1 MNERK
6 FKWRGLVAPKSDEGG
21 RPDEVNREPRQTREQ
36 KLMLLANISRL
47 GLGLRVFKNQ
57 PEQIATITN
66 ILQSGFDMKYPFNET
81 AARCKKMFIWLVVGN
96 VLTGWLPAFI
106 CAWLSFHSDDSSK
119 AGIAASNILFGCAL
133 ISPFILLIPFAFF
146 LHKLT
151 RILKGQNYGLWIFV
165 PISLIPFLGGI
176 SYFVLYIQA
185 SRALGEDTEEVPV
198 VLPVRRCQCGGLMS
212 VVSARQWRKV
222 FSRQAAGY
230 ILNFKCGQCAMTI
243 AVPSGLKMVKLFS
256 GMVLTALFFCLVL
269 NQPLTRNDSGQY
281 LLAALFGVTSLIFGC
296 FFFKAVR
303 TRRDYPTVKPEN
315 ISQQNK

>member
-1 MNERK
+1 
-6 FKWRGLVAPKSDEGG
+6 
-21 RPDEVNREPRQTREQ
+21 
-36 KLMLLANISRL
+36 
-47 GLGLRVFKNQ
+47 
-57 PEQIATITN
+57 
-66 ILQSGFDMKYPFNET
+66 
-81 AARCKKMFIWLVVGN
+81 
-96 VLTGWLPAFI
+96 
-106 CAWLSFHSDDSSK
+106 
-119 AGIAASNILFGCAL
+119 
-133 ISPFILLIPFAFF
+133 
-146 LHKLT
+146 
-151 RILKGQNYGLWIFV
+151 
-165 PISLIPFLGGI
+165 
-176 SYFVLYIQA
+176 
-185 SRALGEDTEEVPV
+185 
-198 VLPVRRCQCGGLMS
+198 
-212 VVSARQWRKV
+212 V